1 MSGRH
6 RESQSRPENREAF
19 AAAFAHQLRTPLTAI
34 LGFSQRL
41 EKGGLAEETARLY
54 ARRIYLEAR
63 RLESLADSI
72 LQLTCLEDDA
82 LPPPEPLNLDEL
94 IVECI
99 LSMQPQWEQKALEF
113 DAPLPRLPL
122 VSRKQLLELLF
133 DNLLG
138 NAVKFAPTGS
148 IIRLWAIQED
158 DTTAVTIFNEGPA
171 IGPGELNRIFEPFF
185 RRGEQAGSGL
195 GLSIARRAA
204 DLCGGTVTADS
215 GPEGGAAFTVRLR
228 KALK

>member
-1 MSGRH
+1 MSGRYQ
-6 RESQSRPENREAF
+6 ESPSHSGSREAF

-41 EKGGLAEETARLY
+41 LRGGLGEETIQLY
-54 ARRIYLEAR
+54 AQRIYLEAR
-63 RLESLADSI
+63 RLESLSDSI
-72 LQLTCLEDDA
+72 LQLTCLEADT
-82 LPPPEPLNLDEL
+82 LPPPEPLELDKL
-94 IVECI
+94 IVDCI

-113 DAPLPRLPL
+113 DAPLPLLPL

-138 NAVKFAPTGS
+138 NAVKFAPAGS

-215 GPEGGAAFTVRLR
+215 GPEGGAAFTVRLP
-228 KALK
+228 KTLK

>member
-1 MSGRH
+1 MNGGR
-6 RESQSRPENREAF
+6 REPPSHPENREAF

-82 LPPPEPLNLDEL
+82 LPPPEPLDLDEL

-99 LSMQPQWEQKALEF
+99 LSMQPQWEQKELEF

-122 VSRKQLLELLF
+122 VSRRQLLELLF

-138 NAVKFAPTGS
+138 NAVKFAPAGS
-148 IIRLWAIQED
+148 AIRLWAVQED
-158 DTTAVTIFNEGPA
+158 DCTSVTIFNEGPS
-171 IGPGELNRIFEPFF
+171 ITSGELGQIFEPFF
-185 RRGEQAGSGL
+185 RRGDQAGSGL
-195 GLSIARRAA
+195 GLSIVRRAA
-204 DLCGGTVTADS
+204 DLCGGTVTAES
-215 GPEGGAAFTVRLR
+215 GTEGGAAFTVRLP
-228 KALK
+228 KTLK